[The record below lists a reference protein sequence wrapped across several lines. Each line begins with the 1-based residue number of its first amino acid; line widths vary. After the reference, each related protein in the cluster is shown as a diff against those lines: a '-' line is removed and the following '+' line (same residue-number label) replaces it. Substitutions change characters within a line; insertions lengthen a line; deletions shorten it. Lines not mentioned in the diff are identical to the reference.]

1 MPESPHKDQQSPK
14 GIPGKQGD
22 VLHVFHYDRTT
33 GRAKR
38 AGIIP
43 VPPPS
48 GTATPQA
55 LPVQALVP
63 FGPPIPQNFPPT
75 NTTPMS
81 WPRDLAVTRDGK
93 TLLAALNLADR
104 AAIVDTKTKDARYV
118 KVGSYPYRAAI
129 TRDGKG
135 LVSNESDGTVSV
147 LNLKDGTKVADIQV
161 GAHLS
166 HPEGI
171 AADPKAD
178 RAFVAVANQDRVVEI
193 DTKAMTVRHALSL
206 ERPEGVGSSPTQV
219 SVDAKGCYLTVAQSG
234 EDDVVVY
241 ALRSGC
247 PKPKAAPRKKR
258 RTHSKTRGKQ
268 GKRKGDQTSA
278 LRSASTPGDAAAAP
292 VATKVLVWVSVGG
305 ERVGS
310 VRRH

>member
-81 WPRDLAVTRDGK
+81 WPRDLAVTRNGH

-104 AAIVDTKTKDARYV
+104 AAIIDTKTKDVRYV
-118 KVGSYPYRAAI
+118 KVGSYPYGAAVL
-129 TRDGKG
+129 RGGKG

-147 LNLKDGTKVADIQV
+147 IDLKAGTKVKDIQV

-171 AADPKAD
+171 AVDPKAN
-178 RAFVAVANQDRVVEI
+178 RAFVAVANQDRVAVI
-193 DTKAMTVRHALSL
+193 DTKSMTLA
-206 ERPEGVGSSPTQV
+206 
-219 SVDAKGCYLTVAQSG
+219 
-234 EDDVVVY
+234 
-241 ALRSGC
+241 
-247 PKPKAAPRKKR
+247 
-258 RTHSKTRGKQ
+258 RT
-268 GKRKGDQTSA
+268 
-278 LRSASTPGDAAAAP
+278 L
-292 VATKVLVWVSVGG
+292 
-305 ERVGS
+305 
-310 VRRH
+310 